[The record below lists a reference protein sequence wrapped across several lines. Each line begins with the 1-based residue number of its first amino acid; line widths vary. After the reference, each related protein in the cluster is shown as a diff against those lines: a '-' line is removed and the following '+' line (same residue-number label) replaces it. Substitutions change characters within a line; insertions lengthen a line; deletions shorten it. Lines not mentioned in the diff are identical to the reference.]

1 MRRTRHH
8 SATRPHT
15 LSEQLLHLARRYAAE
30 EAHELDELV
39 IGPAQH
45 ALLDL
50 VVAQPGIS
58 MSFAADYLDVDQ
70 AAVSRTARR
79 LVRNGLVVQKPSWSD
94 ARVRE
99 LHATPSGRAVRWAA
113 GPGNGTADDRMVVGF
128 SEQELSQL
136 RLYLTR
142 LEANLDITAAE
153 FCRRGM
159 VSGIGRQ
166 GSMLDRSTDPA
177 PAAPDRHS
185 PEA

>member
-1 MRRTRHH
+1 
-8 SATRPHT
+8 
-15 LSEQLLHLARRYAAE
+15 LLHLARRYAAE

-58 MSFAADYLDVDQ
+58 MAFAADYLDVDK
-70 AAVSRTARR
+70 AALSRTVRR
-79 LVRNGLVVQKPSWSD
+79 LVRNGLVVKVRNWSD

-99 LHATPSGRAVRWAA
+99 LHATSTGRAVRWAA
-113 GPGNGTADDRMVVGF
+113 SPGNETVDARMVVGF

-136 RLYLTR
+136 RLFLTR
-142 LEANLDITAAE
+142 LEANLDITVAE

-159 VSGIGRQ
+159 VSGIGRP
-166 GSMLDRSTDPA
+166 GLMVDRSTEPESAMRDRRP
-177 PAAPDRHS
+177 PDS
-185 PEA
+185 